1 MQLQPCLTVDCAHLQ
16 ECLIAFCEFAGV
28 ALVPSQNF
36 LSVSPHVAQ
45 PVEKR
50 SPQQNSWQTCLLSPS
65 PSMPSQTAK
74 LRSKVGHSGQT
85 TLRKVVKCN
94 GCPVLGRACVRSVP
108 PSLQISVSRSGVKWH
123 KTQRWKFYFSPSG
136 GRRQCVHLDIHR
148 LVQCLHANWE
158 LPT

>member
-28 ALVPSQNF
+28 ALV
-36 LSVSPHVAQ
+36 LSAHAVQ

-94 GCPVLGRACVRSVP
+94 GWTGRACVRSVP